1 MALELLVIPG
11 FGIVGILGILGI
23 LTSIILSFENYTQAV
38 WVLIAAFAFTALAV
52 KLLWKK
58 LRKSPIMKKII
69 LESALDE
76 ERGFT
81 IASPE
86 VKSLVG
92 KTGTTST
99 VMRPSGLV
107 EIEGQRYTAQTP
119 GDFLEKGTKIRVI
132 EVRANRIVVEK
143 VPEND

>member
-1 MALELLVIPG
+1 L
-11 FGIVGILGILGI
+11 
-23 LTSIILSFENYTQAV
+23 
-38 WVLIAAFAFTALAV
+38 
-52 KLLWKK
+52 
-58 LRKSPIMKKII
+58 KKII